1 MDSRERLEKQR
12 LKAEKQRQEDIA
24 LTKVLY
30 WIVGAVVLEFLLLMT
45 QKYYI
50 DFTVDDFGISLAVGI
65 ASALKI
71 ITFAGIIA
79 GAAVLFLAVSQWK
92 KGKKGIF
99 LWAIGAFLVML
110 GVYSAIVWQFN
121 ATGVDFLIF
130 ANVVFAVLA
139 FVYYIYQTEFFAVAA
154 ACAAGVLG
162 IYIRFALG
170 TGMRTYVIMALLVV
184 FLAAVAAL
192 AAAAQRRPGCADCE
206 GEERPALAQD
216 CQLYPH
222 LRQLCADGAGPDCFP
237 DYRYQRGRD
246 GLLCG
251 AYGVGADHGC
261 LLHCEA
267 HVRKARQQCAAGLL
281 NSFAAKRISVDKEHP
296 VGWRKKPRQH
306 GCCRGFSVCLFV
318 RINRSQVF
326 GAVGGKELV
335 KAPAGAVMEL
345 VEIGMG
351 IGENQVIFGGRTAEN
366 LQRHVGTVVGHTLQ
380 IDKQLQELSTLLNG
394 AGAGLEA
401 FDVTALQLI
410 PQKVHHLLQRLHLK
424 GKLSGATG
432 VAFQRLVKRLTH
444 RIGEGSE
451 LALGCGRERDAALPE
466 DGGTLGDIDGV
477 IAHSFKIGEGV
488 EQLGDLGALCG

>member
-192 AAAAQRRPGCADCE
+192 AAAAQRGQGMLTVKEKSVQLLPKTANYILIYVSCALMALVLIASLIIGTSV
-206 GEERPALAQD
+206 GEMVYYAVPAAWVL
-216 CQLYPH
+216 
-222 LRQLCADGAGPDCFP
+222 
-237 DYRYQRGRD
+237 
-246 GLLCG
+246 
-251 AYGVGADHGC
+251 
-261 LLHCEA
+261 
-267 HVRKARQQCAAGLL
+267 
-281 NSFAAKRISVDKEHP
+281 IM
-296 VGWRKKPRQH
+296 
-306 GCCRGFSVCLFV
+306 
-318 RINRSQVF
+318 
-326 GAVGGKELV
+326 AVYYTV
-335 KAPAGAVMEL
+335 KLM
-345 VEIGMG
+345 
-351 IGENQVIFGGRTAEN
+351 
-366 LQRHVGTVVGHTLQ
+366 
-380 IDKQLQELSTLLNG
+380 
-394 AGAGLEA
+394 
-401 FDVTALQLI
+401 
-410 PQKVHHLLQRLHLK
+410 
-424 GKLSGATG
+424 
-432 VAFQRLVKRLTH
+432 
-444 RIGEGSE
+444 
-451 LALGCGRERDAALPE
+451 
-466 DGGTLGDIDGV
+466 
-477 IAHSFKIGEGV
+477 
-488 EQLGDLGALCG
+488 